1 VTTSLAPTDESVAN
15 LKRVAQ
21 RLLGVSDLSLETIDG
36 GRNSRVYRLT
46 TPSGVYALK
55 TYFRHASDSRAR
67 MDTEFQ
73 ALRFLWDNGESAVP
87 EPIAAA
93 TDDDCAIY
101 EWIDGDRISDP
112 TGEQVRAAT
121 SFLSRL
127 RRLKNRP
134 GADRLRPASEACFSG
149 AALVDCLRRRLA
161 PLLERTDHEHLSAFL
176 RDEFCP
182 KLEEICERSRM
193 MLADEYD
200 RELAPEH
207 RTLSPS
213 DFGFHN
219 ALLRREGGVVFLDLE
234 YFGWDDPVKL
244 IADFLLHP
252 GMRVCGDGKC
262 QFAAAMLREFPE
274 ALDRFDALFPL
285 FGLKWCLILLNEFLP
300 EHLLRRKFAGMSERD
315 REARQIEQLVKAQNM
330 LRISVEASPFPYGDK
345 DRTH

>member
-1 VTTSLAPTDESVAN
+1 VTTSLSPTDESVSN

-21 RLLGVSDLSLETIDG
+21 KLLGVSDLSLETIDG
-36 GRNSRVYRLT
+36 GLNSRVYRLT
-46 TPSGVYALK
+46 APSGVYALK

-67 MDTEFQ
+67 TDTEFQ

-93 TDDDCAIY
+93 PHDDCAIY

-112 TGEQVRAAT
+112 TEEHVRAAT

-161 PLLERTDHEHLSAFL
+161 PLLEGADHKQLSVFL

-182 KLEEICERSRM
+182 NLEKICQRSRT
-193 MLADEYD
+193 MLAEGYD
-200 RELAPEH
+200 RELPPEH

-244 IADFLLHP
+244 IADFLIHP
-252 GMRVCGDGKC
+252 GMTVAPDRKC
-262 QFAAAMLREFPE
+262 QYAAAMLREFPE
-274 ALDRFDALFPL
+274 TLDRFDALFPL

-315 REARQIEQLVKAQNM
+315 RETRQIEQLAKAKNM
-330 LRISVEASPFPYGDK
+330 LRLAVEASPFPYGDK